1 MRVVLDTN
9 VLVAGLRSRNGA
21 SFQVLSMVGTGRF
34 ETVVSVPLVLEYEA
48 ALRRQVSEIGSTALE
63 IDTVLDYICSVSSR
77 REVYFLWRPVLSDPS
92 DECVLEV
99 AVEAEC
105 DAIVTHNVDD
115 FVGVERFGLEALRPA
130 EFLKRVRGQ
139 S

>member
-1 MRVVLDTN
+1 
-9 VLVAGLRSRNGA
+9 
-21 SFQVLSMVGTGRF
+21 MVGTGRF
-34 ETVVSVPLVLEYEA
+34 ETVVSVPLVLECEA
-48 ALRRQVSEIGSTALE
+48 VLRRQVSAIGLTVLE
-63 IDTVLDYICSVSSR
+63 TDTVLDYICSVSSR

-92 DECVLEV
+92 DECILEV
-99 AVEAEC
+99 AVKADC

-115 FVGVERFGLEALRPA
+115 FGGVERFGLEVLRPS

>member
-1 MRVVLDTN
+1 
-9 VLVAGLRSRNGA
+9 
-21 SFQVLSMVGTGRF
+21 MVRTGRF

-48 ALRRQVSEIGSTALE
+48 VLKRQASEIGLTKPDVDA
-63 IDTVLDYICSVSSR
+63 VLDYLCSVSSR
-77 REVYFLWRPVLSDPS
+77 REVYFLWRPVLRDPT

-115 FVGVERFGLEALRPA
+115 FGGVERFGLEVLRPS